1 MKLIEMYFQTVTIN
15 RFPPVDPEFEER
27 PKLVA
32 LNKEVQRRFDALK
45 VEGRWE
51 VRATKPKD
59 QVQLINIRGT
69 GWNTYAS
76 EIDDDSFYIG
86 DNGEGMEHL
95 KGLGIDVESEGV
107 KKEILSILEDQCL
120 VLSEKGEIG
129 HVITRDTWN
138 RKEHVYLALIEIED
152 MGKLYMEYKRIF
164 GNNKEVNK

>member
-1 MKLIEMYFQTVTIN
+1 MKLIEMYLQLVTIH

-45 VEGRWE
+45 VEGMWK
-51 VRATKPKD
+51 VRATKSKD

-69 GWNTYAS
+69 GWNTYAR

-86 DNGEGMEHL
+86 DNGEGMEYL
-95 KGLGIDVESEGV
+95 KGLGIEGV
-107 KKEILSILEDQCL
+107 KKEILSILEDQGL

-129 HVITRDTWN
+129 HVITRDAWSKKG
-138 RKEHVYLALIEIED
+138 KENVFRALTEIED
-152 MGKLYMEYKRIF
+152 IGKIYIEYKRIF
-164 GNNKEVNK
+164 GNNKEKSK